1 MNCCTSGVA
10 IFETVVARWNPS
22 ERVNRGGLK
31 TRDASEIFG
40 S

>member
-1 MNCCTSGVA
+1 MNCCTPGVA

-22 ERVNRGGLK
+22 ERGDRGGLETK
-31 TRDASEIFG
+31 DALEIFG